1 MDLVLYKWPM
11 PAPSTADAVELVAG
25 ASDGGRR
32 LDDFV
37 ATALSIGRRAAVRLV
52 ERARVNGHR
61 AQKGQRLRSGDVVCV
76 PREEAPDP
84 ASVPRPEVVR
94 MTSEVLVLAKPAGL
108 PSVALRGAAGDSLA
122 ARIAAHFP
130 ECASVGGAGESG
142 LVHRLDTG
150 TSGLLL
156 AARGDAAYASLR
168 AQFRAHAVRKEYLAL
183 VAGELRAPLQLDTPI
198 GQHHASKRRMRAV
211 AHEDHDQRYAS
222 RPART
227 DVRPERLLTGAT
239 LVRATTSSGAR
250 HQIRVH
256 LASAGHPLLGDPLYG
271 DGALTRAG
279 AVVGTGGFLLHACRI
294 DWRDPA
300 TAEATSDELA
310 LPSTWDA
317 LLASLGTAASPPAR
331 AR

>member
-1 MDLVLYKWPM
+1 MDLVLYKCRM
-11 PAPSTADAVELVAG
+11 PAPSTPDVVELVAG
-25 ASDGGRR
+25 ATDGGRR

-52 ERARVNGHR
+52 ERARVNGRR

-76 PREEAPDP
+76 PHEDAPD
-84 ASVPRPEVVR
+84 AATVPLPEVVR
-94 MTSEVLVLAKPAGL
+94 VTSGALVLAKPAGL

-130 ECASVGGAGESG
+130 ECATVGQAGESG

-156 AARGDAAYASLR
+156 AARSEAAYASLR

-183 VAGELRAPLQLDTPI
+183 VAGDLRAPLQIDTPI

-211 AHEDHDQRYAS
+211 AHEDRDRRYAS

-227 DVRPERLLTGAT
+227 DVRPERVLVGAT

-271 DGALTRAG
+271 DDAARHGAT
-279 AVVGTGGFLLHACRI
+279 VVGADGFLLHACRI
-294 DWRDPA
+294 DWHDPV

-310 LPSTWDA
+310 LPATWDTV
-317 LLASLGTAASPPAR
+317 LASLAPAASSPAR